1 MGCEKPKMKF
11 GFRISCDI
19 SYGRK
24 MLFSLQ
30 WLGLFKRLHKRH
42 KGQFVSCFSK
52 TRYLNKQAAL
62 NAEWFKKNPKPFRV
76 YECEVCNGWHITTHM
91 EKRNES

>member
-1 MGCEKPKMKF
+1 MKF
-11 GFRISCDI
+11 GFRINCDI

-30 WLGLFKRLHKRH
+30 WISLFKNLHKRH
-42 KGQFVSCFSK
+42 KNQFISCFSK
-52 TRYLNKQAAL
+52 TRYTSEQAGL

-76 YECEVCNGWHITTHM
+76 YKCPICDGFHITTQVD
-91 EKRNES
+91 KDESKETD